1 MRALISVSDRS
12 GVADLAQSLSALG
25 WELISSGGT
34 AEVLRAAGL
43 AVKPVSEVTGSP
55 EVLDGRVKTLH
66 PLIHAG
72 ILADRGRREHLEDL
86 AALGAEPIS
95 LVVCNLYP
103 FGDQPSVEMIDI
115 GGPAMLRAAAKNF
128 AHVGAVVDSA
138 DYEAVLE
145 ELAGEGSLSEETR
158 RRLALKAFEHCAAYD
173 AAVAR
178 WLAGGGAPEVA
189 GPPAPPAP
197 EDANADEGRQ
207 AALPETL
214 RLNLRRSKL
223 LRYGENPHQSG
234 ALYVAEESESWW
246 DSCEQLGGK
255 EMSYLNV
262 LDAEAAWRLV
272 CDLGGTPPVGGEAGV
287 NGGAGVNAS
296 PGVGV
301 GADVNGEE
309 PGRRS
314 YTGDGRAA
322 AVVVKHA
329 NPCGAAVAETSLDA
343 YSRAHACDPT
353 SAFGGI
359 VAINHVID
367 ASVAEAVLKVFTEV
381 LLAPGYTP
389 KALKLLL
396 SKKALRVLR
405 TPPPPSPGLQLRS
418 VLGGVLVQTPDVWGD
433 CAEPVGEAPQPSAL
447 TPQPSASEPPNP
459 ALELHPPAPAPFKP
473 PSESAWEFPAKV
485 VSQRH
490 PTPEEW
496 VDLLFA
502 WRVVAA
508 VSSNAIV
515 VAKDRCAVGIGAG
528 QPNRRDSGAIA
539 ARKAAGRGK
548 GGAYASDAFFPFADG
563 LDGALEAGC
572 TAVISPGGSIRD
584 AEVIAA
590 ANAADLA
597 MVFTGRRCFRH

>member
-12 GVADLAQSLSALG
+12 GVADLAQRLSALG

-34 AEVLRAAGL
+34 AEVLRSAGL

-55 EVLDGRVKTLH
+55 EVLGGRVKTLH

-72 ILADRGRREHLEDL
+72 ILADRERREHLEDL
-86 AALGAEPIS
+86 AALGAEPID

-103 FGDQPSVEMIDI
+103 FEEQPSVEMIDI

-128 AHVGAVVDSA
+128 AHVGVVVDSA
-138 DYEAVLE
+138 DYESVLE
-145 ELAGEGSLSEETR
+145 ELSGEGSLSEETR

-178 WLAGGGAPEVA
+178 WLAGGAGVGAQGAAGEGSEAGETGVA
-189 GPPAPPAP
+189 G
-197 EDANADEGRQ
+197 EGGEGTDGDADGGRQ
-207 AALPETL
+207 DALPETL
-214 RLNLRRSKL
+214 RLNLWRSKL

-234 ALYVAEESESWW
+234 ALYVAEEAESWW

-272 CDLGGTPPVGGEAGV
+272 CDLGEAPAVGAGGAAATNAGEAAAFGGV
-287 NGGAGVNAS
+287 AAAATGAGGSAAT
-296 PGVGV
+296 
-301 GADVNGEE
+301 GAGE
-309 PGRRS
+309 
-314 YTGDGRAA
+314 AA

-329 NPCGAAVAETSLDA
+329 NPCGASVADTSLEA

-359 VAINHVID
+359 VAINRLID
-367 ASVAEAVLKVFTEV
+367 ASVAKAVLKVFTEV

-389 KALKLLL
+389 EALELLL
-396 SKKALRVLR
+396 AKKALRVLR

-418 VLGGVLVQTPDVWGD
+418 VLGGVLVQTPDVWED
-433 CAEPVGEAPQPSAL
+433 CAEPAGYAQQLPVVTQQ
-447 TPQPSASEPPNP
+447 TPDP
-459 ALELHPPAPAPFKP
+459 AAFKP
-473 PSESAWEFPAKV
+473 SSERSCPRV

-496 VDLLFA
+496 IDLLFA
-502 WRVVAA
+502 WRVVGA

-548 GGAYASDAFFPFADG
+548 GGAYASDAFFPFPDG

-584 AEVIAA
+584 TKVIAA
-590 ANAADLA
+590 ADAADLA
-597 MVFTGRRCFRH
+597 LIFTGRRCFRH

>member
-1 MRALISVSDRS
+1 M
-12 GVADLAQSLSALG
+12 
-25 WELISSGGT
+25 
-34 AEVLRAAGL
+34 LRAAGL

-55 EVLDGRVKTLH
+55 EVLGGRVKTLH

-72 ILADRGRREHLEDL
+72 ILADRGRSEHLEDL
-86 AALGAEPIS
+86 AALGAEPID

-103 FGDQPSVEMIDI
+103 FEEQPSVEMIDI

-128 AHVGAVVDSA
+128 AHVGVVVDSA

-145 ELAGEGSLSEETR
+145 ELSGEGSLSEETR

-178 WLAGGGAPEVA
+178 WLAGGAGVGAQGAAGVGSAAGAGEQGAAGERGETGVA
-189 GPPAPPAP
+189 G
-197 EDANADEGRQ
+197 EGSEGTDGDADGGRQ
-207 AALPETL
+207 DALPETL

-234 ALYVAEESESWW
+234 ALYVAEEAESWW

-272 CDLGGTPPVGGEAGV
+272 CDLGDAP
-287 NGGAGVNAS
+287 GAHSFA
-296 PGVGV
+296 
-301 GADVNGEE
+301 
-309 PGRRS
+309 
-314 YTGDGRAA
+314 GDGEAA

-329 NPCGAAVAETSLDA
+329 NPCGASVADTSLEA

-359 VAINHVID
+359 VAINRVID
-367 ASVAEAVLKVFTEV
+367 ASAAKAVLKVFTEV

-389 KALKLLL
+389 EALELLL
-396 SKKALRVLR
+396 AKKALRVLR

-418 VLGGVLVQTPDVWGD
+418 VLGGVLVQTPD
-433 CAEPVGEAPQPSAL
+433 
-447 TPQPSASEPPNP
+447 P
-459 ALELHPPAPAPFKP
+459 AAFKP
-473 PSESAWEFPAKV
+473 SSEHSWPRV

-502 WRVVAA
+502 WRVVGA

-515 VAKDRCAVGIGAG
+515 AAKDRCAVGIGAG

-548 GGAYASDAFFPFADG
+548 GGAYASDAFFPFPDG

-590 ANAADLA
+590 ADAADLA
-597 MVFTGRRCFRH
+597 LVFTGRRCFRH